1 MSKNKHG
8 DLFNTSLTEI
18 IIILFFVLMLF
29 ALYNIDK
36 VNKENVGLGDE
47 ADLLLTVVDILND
60 RADNLE
66 EIIEAN
72 SNPTTLGPINVKLTQ
87 EIADLKKENKDLE
100 NKIAE
105 LNPSPDELIEETLDI
120 ASAEL
125 PTDPTGDCNDGFWR
139 ECAEKAWPIESNPPY
154 EYLLDIGICSSGDI
168 VAIQSKWKQKREI
181 DFILVDGAS
190 AITDQMNIEANEID
204 KVISL
209 IHDKSLDFE
218 PEQTQHVARVIAL
231 EPIYDTEWGP
241 AILKLEQH
249 LKPVT
254 VRRGSKKHQ
263 KILERF
269 PENACSFFNSDVQ
282 EVNIPLPQITLLES
296 EILSTSSIASFE
308 WDGNMNC
315 DRAIGRTS
323 SKFVIKLNL
332 EITSKTRVKVTNYDY
347 DKTNRNNRL
356 VALDLK
362 KSITQ
367 QRKNIVP
374 AIKNGKPVSSSIQK
388 NYTIPA
394 NVCR

>member
-1 MSKNKHG
+1 
-8 DLFNTSLTEI
+8 
-18 IIILFFVLMLF
+18 MLF

-249 LKPVT
+249 LKLDT
-254 VRRGSKKHQ
+254 FKRGSKKHQ

>member
-190 AITDQMNIEANEID
+190 EITDQMNIEANEID

-241 AILKLEQH
+241 ALLKLEQH
-249 LKPVT
+249 LKLDT
-254 VRRGSKKHQ
+254 FKRGSKKH
-263 KILERF
+263 
-269 PENACSFFNSDVQ
+269 S
-282 EVNIPLPQITLLES
+282 
-296 EILSTSSIASFE
+296 
-308 WDGNMNC
+308 
-315 DRAIGRTS
+315 
-323 SKFVIKLNL
+323 
-332 EITSKTRVKVTNYDY
+332 
-347 DKTNRNNRL
+347 
-356 VALDLK
+356 
-362 KSITQ
+362 
-367 QRKNIVP
+367 QRI
-374 AIKNGKPVSSSIQK
+374 
-388 NYTIPA
+388 
-394 NVCR
+394 